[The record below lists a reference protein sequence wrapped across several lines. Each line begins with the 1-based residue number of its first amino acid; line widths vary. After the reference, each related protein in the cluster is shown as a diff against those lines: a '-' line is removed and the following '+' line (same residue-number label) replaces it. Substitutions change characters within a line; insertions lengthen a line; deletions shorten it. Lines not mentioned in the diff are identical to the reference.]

1 MKYLLVLVLA
11 LNLSAESITELSAPQ
26 KQLANQIYLEGNK
39 YDLGYTMVA
48 IAYQE
53 SHLGRYLISLNDPS
67 CGCFSIMPSSLIKR
81 TSLKNNSWNQS
92 RLCERLIKDNDFS
105 FSAALL
111 ELKFWQNYWKSKH
124 VTKVWSHMVSS
135 YNGGYKAN
143 LDSKYLKRIKHLVH
157 KLQRSKR

>member
-1 MKYLLVLVLA
+1 MKYLLLLVLV

-26 KQLANQIYLEGNK
+26 KQLANQIYLEGKK

-53 SHLGRYLISLNDPS
+53 SHLGKYLINLDDVS
-67 CGCFSIMPSSLIKR
+67 CGNFHIMPSSLIKR

-111 ELKFWQNYWKSKH
+111 ELKFWQNYWKAKH
-124 VTKVWSHMVSS
+124 VTRVWSHMVAS
-135 YNGGYKAN
+135 YNGGYKAT
-143 LDSKYLKRIKHLVH
+143 LSTKYLKRIKYLVH
-157 KLQRSKR
+157 KLQRMK